1 MSTSDANA
9 LPPSSGSSGQG
20 EALGKLCITLIPNEH
35 EDLIIRKAAELQ
47 GWSVTDYVRAAV
59 LDRAERDLYEQAAA
73 DDWQN
78 GYQATSAEP
87 ITSLL
92 DVFNAR

>member
-1 MSTSDANA
+1 MSMSDVNA

-20 EALGKLCITLIPNEH
+20 GALGKLCITLNPTED

-73 DDWQN
+73 SDWEN
-78 GYQATSAEP
+78 GYPATSAEP

-92 DVFNAR
+92 DAFTAR